1 MTNTHTSFLH
11 PNSLSTCCKKK
22 NNNKKNVSIIYRTD
36 VNVTS
41 RRTEKTR
48 NPWTLEGANNICCG
62 SFKCDLPRSKL
73 SGSTEAFPLF
83 KRANKEH

>member
-1 MTNTHTSFLH
+1 MSHNKHTHQLS
-11 PNSLSTCCKKK
+11 NSELPLDMLQKK
-22 NNNKKNVSIIYRTD
+22 ILYIMYRAD

-41 RRTEKTR
+41 KRTEKTR

-62 SFKCDLPRSKL
+62 SFKCDLPRFKL

>member
-1 MTNTHTSFLH
+1 MSHNKHTHQLS
-11 PNSLSTCCKKK
+11 NSELPLDMLQKKK
-22 NNNKKNVSIIYRTD
+22 KKVYIIYRAD

-41 RRTEKTR
+41 KTR

-62 SFKCDLPRSKL
+62 SFKCDLPRFKL